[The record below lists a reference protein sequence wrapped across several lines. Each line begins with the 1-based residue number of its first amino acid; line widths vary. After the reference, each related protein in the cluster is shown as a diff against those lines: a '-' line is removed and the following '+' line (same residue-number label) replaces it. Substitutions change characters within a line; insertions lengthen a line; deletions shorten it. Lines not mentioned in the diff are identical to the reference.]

1 MASLEKALGERLKR
15 ARRAAGLSLREVAGA
30 AGVSAQ
36 AVSKYERGLDV
47 PSSGVLLQLARALG
61 TNLDVLVRPRLAP
74 EIAPVEYR
82 KHKTL
87 PARQEAAIH
96 AKARSWLD
104 RYLEIEEL
112 LMPEREPFSWPKG
125 FPRVVTSCEDVEQ
138 AADDLRA
145 AWQIGK
151 DPIHNLT
158 ELLEDRGVKVCAIE
172 ADNRFDACSFY
183 AGREKR
189 APFVVMRR
197 GMPGDRQRF
206 TLAHELGHLLLE
218 FPAELDADKAEK
230 LVYRFAAAFI
240 VPHEA
245 ARAELGSRRHRL
257 DPVELDLLKR
267 EYGLSM
273 AAWVHRAEELGIL
286 PGAAARSLFA
296 MFDKTGWRLREPGA
310 PYPSQDP
317 RRFERLVRHA
327 LAEEVIS
334 ETRAAELLGK
344 PLKELLK
351 TTSGE
356 SGGLPVATGN

>member
-1 MASLEKALGERLKR
+1 MASLEKGLGERLKR
-15 ARRAAGLSLREVAGA
+15 ARQAADLSLRQVAGA

-36 AVSKYERGLDV
+36 AISKYERGLDV
-47 PSSGVLLQLARALG
+47 PSSGVLLRLARALG
-61 TNLDVLVRPRLAP
+61 TNLDVLVRPRVTP
-74 EIAPVEYR
+74 ELTPVEYR
-82 KHKTL
+82 KHKAL
-87 PARQEAAIH
+87 PAREEATIH
-96 AKARSWLD
+96 AKARNWLD

-112 LMPEREPFSWPKG
+112 VMPEREPFSWPKG
-125 FPRVVTSCEDVEQ
+125 FPRMVASGEDVER

-145 AWQIGK
+145 AWEIGK

-158 ELLEDRGVKVCAIE
+158 ELLEDRGIKVGVID
-172 ADNRFDACSFY
+172 ADDRFDACSFY
-183 AGREKR
+183 AGREKK
-189 APFVVMRR
+189 APFVVIRR

-218 FPAELDADKAEK
+218 FTAELDADKAEK

-240 VPHEA
+240 VPREA
-245 ARAELGSRRHRL
+245 ARAELGDRRHRL
-257 DPVELDLLKR
+257 DLVELALLKR

-286 PGAAARSLFA
+286 PEAAARSVFE
-296 MFDKTGWRLREPGA
+296 MFDKTGWRLREPGE

-334 ETRAAELLGK
+334 EARAAELLIAHEGGD
-344 PLKELLK
+344 
-351 TTSGE
+351 TTAAEIQSRCPSAAVGR
-356 SGGLPVATGN
+356 